1 LYCAGFDY
9 RTACH
14 PPPPLAEVL
23 LESGPCE
30 REIRKGTSTES
41 TSSLSSIFSSVDSQA
56 ALNSGDSGVSDLVAW
71 TKYMRDSCAMS
82 DASPCC
88 APSDIDHQRAGEE
101 ERGGEER
108 IEEGGQGHQTQAPH
122 SHQVPF
128 IVYYAMAT
136 LLSSKQG
143 GVAGGGAEAATHQGT
158 AGAAPSIGT
167 TVKATSSIQGAPPGC
182 AALGFSAGQK
192 LRITQVRQ
200 YNGKWYAIGHE
211 FSTLWFPLSSTDW
224 VGVETPAFGFG
235 TGGKPSSFGAPGAA
249 ASSDPTPVKWRAR
262 LDEAAQKAMLLEVKA
277 SLSALQEYLESRAA
291 DDFDQEDFLSQ
302 LAAVLSR
309 LSVVTLHLLKLLPL
323 AVLSEFDSSS
333 GAELRGYEG
342 EAAASPTSTFRSLM
356 SVALRL
362 MLRQH
367 KAPLITEILRLDS
380 SSARHSM
387 QEVKI
392 DRFQALKD
400 CGERLQHTVLAQIHR
415 QLGAHA
421 KAMRGDTW
429 WKVSFVGMQ
438 VEKNDDA
445 QEDDPEFEKFA
456 QANRMRRCPR
466 CQAWVQKTDGCD
478 AIHCLCNLVFCY
490 LCAGV
495 LNPGQGIKQCKCP
508 GVPGLLRQHEGARN
522 HNMRPEVEAAW

>member
-1 LYCAGFDY
+1 
-9 RTACH
+9 
-14 PPPPLAEVL
+14 
-23 LESGPCE
+23 
-30 REIRKGTSTES
+30 
-41 TSSLSSIFSSVDSQA
+41 
-56 ALNSGDSGVSDLVAW
+56 
-71 TKYMRDSCAMS
+71 
-82 DASPCC
+82 
-88 APSDIDHQRAGEE
+88 
-101 ERGGEER
+101 
-108 IEEGGQGHQTQAPH
+108 
-122 SHQVPF
+122 
-128 IVYYAMAT
+128 
-136 LLSSKQG
+136 
-143 GVAGGGAEAATHQGT
+143 
-158 AGAAPSIGT
+158 
-167 TVKATSSIQGAPPGC
+167 
-182 AALGFSAGQK
+182 
-192 LRITQVRQ
+192 
-200 YNGKWYAIGHE
+200 
-211 FSTLWFPLSSTDW
+211 
-224 VGVETPAFGFG
+224 
-235 TGGKPSSFGAPGAA
+235 
-249 ASSDPTPVKWRAR
+249 
-262 LDEAAQKAMLLEVKA
+262 
-277 SLSALQEYLESRAA
+277 
-291 DDFDQEDFLSQ
+291 
-302 LAAVLSR
+302 
-309 LSVVTLHLLKLLPL
+309 
-323 AVLSEFDSSS
+323 
-333 GAELRGYEG
+333 
-342 EAAASPTSTFRSLM
+342 M